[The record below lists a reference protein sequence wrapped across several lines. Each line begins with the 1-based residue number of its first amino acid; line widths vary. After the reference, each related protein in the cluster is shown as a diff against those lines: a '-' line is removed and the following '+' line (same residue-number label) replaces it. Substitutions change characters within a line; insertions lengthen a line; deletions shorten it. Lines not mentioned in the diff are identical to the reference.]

1 MPVRLDLNNLTFQEH
16 WFALEWFAL
25 EKEEQLAVLHC
36 CGKLAKMDWD
46 AIYRDKG
53 LRWEPIQSRTGRT
66 GERLYS
72 IRMSGKVRAVGK
84 RSGEF
89 VEFLTLH
96 ADHDSTYR

>member
-1 MPVRLDLNNLTFQEH
+1 MPVRLDLNNSTFQEH
-16 WFALEWFAL
+16 WFAL

-36 CGKLAKMDWD
+36 CGKLAKMEWT

-53 LRWEPIQSRTGRT
+53 LRWELIQSRTGRNE
-66 GERLYS
+66 ERLYS
-72 IRMSGKVRAVGK
+72 IRMSKKVRAVVK

-96 ADHDSTYR
+96 ADHDSAYR